1 MREAHILGWE
11 CGAHLYI
18 RFENAYDTDALLLP
32 ELFHAALP
40 STMSWDSEQCAWRL
54 TLHAIQ
60 DVSLLAHRYLGERSF
75 TYLGVGLL

>member
-11 CGAHLYI
+11 CGAQLYI

-40 STMSWDSEQCAWRL
+40 YTMSWDSEQYAWRL